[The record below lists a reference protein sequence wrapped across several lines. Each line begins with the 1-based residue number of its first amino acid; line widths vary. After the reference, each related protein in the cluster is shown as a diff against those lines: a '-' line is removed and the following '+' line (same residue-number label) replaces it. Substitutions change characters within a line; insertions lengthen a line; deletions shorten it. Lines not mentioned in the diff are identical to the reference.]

1 MKSKTQLL
9 VNLEEGDKFLING
22 QETTGTLLTKSEFG
36 CLVML
41 DNAKGFDA
49 EGNNT
54 VKKEKTRIGAET
66 EVRRLD
72 VNS

>member
-1 MKSKTQLL
+1 MKKKILYLADL
-9 VNLEEGDKFLING
+9 VEGDKFVIEG
-22 QETTGTLLTKSEFG
+22 QDTTGTLLTKSEFG

-49 EGNNT
+49 NGEPT

-66 EVRRLD
+66 NVRKI
-72 VNS
+72 NE